1 MKNFA
6 LLTEE
11 TQDLH
16 GDTIGILTALFAEC
30 TSLRKSQ
37 IAAEKARRFEE
48 VARFDID
55 AQLLLLQIKDKAKLI
70 DETAPIWQSL
80 YDEDPGREI
89 VVRNLINSYSKH
101 GRKQDALEV
110 VNRHYAQDM
119 EERAILLKRAGI
131 LEAIGFAGE
140 SCELF
145 QRLIDEDPEDERAR
159 LQYAIR
165 LAKAGR
171 FADAVSLTDPVAE
184 ILDADERY
192 AKMLAEWRAKVDVL
206 RRHAPDRDLAGLD
219 CRILS
224 LECLLRKYEKRDVR
238 DPGYGFNIALVT
250 GGLGAGGA
258 ERQLSRLARLLKSEH
273 GDLHKVSVIV
283 KTLLLNDVKPN
294 DFFLPDLQAAE
305 IEVVEIEAMQPVR
318 ADRQVE
324 LDDDRSLLFSML
336 PPLVHYGVTR
346 LAPYYR
352 DNAIDVA
359 SVWQDGATLYGGLAA
374 LFASVPNIQLVFR
387 GLPPSVRKE
396 RNQPEYEVLF
406 KGMAKIPGVTLVCN
420 SRLVAGEYARWLDM
434 PEDSVEILYNA
445 VTAYPTGTKTRDE
458 VKWLEFEE
466 KTIGADTTLGGV
478 FRLEPLKQP
487 SLWVKFAAR
496 YHSRYPN
503 SRFILLGDGRMRE
516 RLEEQIATLGLLDR
530 ILLVGRTRSV
540 GFWYEKMD
548 VKLLLSRFEGL
559 PNVLIE
565 AQAAGLPVVAT
576 PTGGSSECFVEGET
590 GYILDDIVKPDLTAA
605 VEKAHELAMRFRAEP
620 SRSQAARDFVGR
632 RFSDEQS
639 LHTFLRLC
647 QAR

>member
-6 LLTEE
+6 LPTEE
-11 TQDLH
+11 TQDLD
-16 GDTIGILTALFAEC
+16 GDTIEILTALFAEC

-48 VARFDID
+48 VARYDTD

-110 VNRHYAQDM
+110 VNRHYAEDIG
-119 EERAILLKRAGI
+119 ERAILLKRAGI
-131 LEAIGFAGE
+131 LEAIGFADE
-140 SCELF
+140 SYELF
-145 QRLIDEDPEDERAR
+145 QKLIDEDPEDERAR
-159 LQYAIR
+159 LQYAVR
-165 LAKAGR
+165 LAKTGR
-171 FADAVSLTDPVAE
+171 FADAVSFTDPVAE
-184 ILDADERY
+184 VLDADERY
-192 AKMLAEWRAKVDVL
+192 AKMLVEWRAKVDVL
-206 RRHAPDRDLAGLD
+206 RRLAPDRDLTGVD

-224 LECLLRKYEKRDVR
+224 LECLLRKYENRDVR
-238 DPGYGFNIALVT
+238 DPGDGYNISLVT

-283 KTLLLNDVKPN
+283 KTLLLNEVKPN

-324 LDDDRSLLFSML
+324 LDDDTRLLFSML
-336 PPLVHYGVTR
+336 PPQVHYGVTR

-352 DNAIDVA
+352 DNEIDVA

-374 LFASVPNIQLVFR
+374 LFAGVPNIQLVFR

-445 VTAYPTGTKTRDE
+445 VTAYPTGTEVSDE
-458 VKWLEFEE
+458 EKWLEFEE

-516 RLEEQIATLGLLDR
+516 RLEEQIATLGLMDR
-530 ILLVGRTRSV
+530 FLLVGRTRSV

-590 GYILDDIVKPDLTAA
+590 GYILDDIVKPDLTVA
-605 VEKAHELAMRFRAEP
+605 VEKAHELATRFRSEP
-620 SRSQAARDFVGR
+620 AASQAARDFVGR

-639 LHTFLRLC
+639 LRTFLRLC
-647 QAR
+647 QA